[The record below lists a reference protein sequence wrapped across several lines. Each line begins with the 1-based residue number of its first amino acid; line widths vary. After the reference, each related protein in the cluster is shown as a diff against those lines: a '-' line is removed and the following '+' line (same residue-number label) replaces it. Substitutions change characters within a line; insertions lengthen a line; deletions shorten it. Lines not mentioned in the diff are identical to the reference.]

1 VVAGGR
7 SRRHSVHVNSGH
19 ATAPSPDL
27 AGYIA
32 GYARRLHAAAGD
44 RHHVA
49 SPLGAW
55 LLLALA
61 GPASSGRDR
70 AALTDALGCDP
81 DVAAPSAAELLT
93 APHPLVAC
101 AAAAWTRRG
110 TDPGDGFRQ
119 WRLGLPDAVEA
130 GDLPG
135 KAGLDAWAREHT
147 FGLINTFPLDSAADV
162 YLLLATALATRVSW
176 QVPFALASAAELG
189 AGSAWS
195 RSLGQVLRTPDPA
208 LGPGHRQFIA
218 ADADAGDVAVQA
230 ATARDGLAVYSV
242 AAAPDV
248 PAASVLAAAYRIGCA
263 DAIGAPA
270 GRRDLADLPLG
281 DGPAWMLRE
290 EQASDHRD
298 LCTAVLPAWSAQSQH
313 DLSDPGLGFGAAM
326 RGLLANPSDP
336 WAARQAAMA
345 RFTRTGFEAAAVTM
359 AAGFLALRPATSTR
373 RVAELRFG
381 HPYAAVA
388 VATDGAAGSQ
398 GSPAWHGVP
407 VFSAWVAEPDDAADG
422 SDGEPGAEREQAL

>member
-1 VVAGGR
+1 V
-7 SRRHSVHVNSGH
+7 
-19 ATAPSPDL
+19 PSPDL
-27 AGYIA
+27 AAHIA
-32 GYARRLHAAAGD
+32 GYASRLHAVAGD

-61 GPASSGRDR
+61 APASSGAAR
-70 AALTDALGCDP
+70 AALAEVLGCTP
-81 DVAAPSAAELLT
+81 EAAARSAARLLD

-101 AAAAWTRRG
+101 AAAAWTKAG
-110 TDPGDGFRQ
+110 LEPGGRLRQ
-119 WRLGLPDAVEA
+119 WRLGLPDAVES

-135 KAGLDAWAREHT
+135 RAALDGWARDHT
-147 FGLINTFPLDSAADV
+147 FGLIDKFPLDSAAEV
-162 YLLLATALATRVSW
+162 ALLLATALATKVSW
-176 QVPFALASAAELG
+176 QVPFALAPATDLG
-189 AGSAWS
+189 RASGWS
-195 RSLGQVLRTPDPA
+195 GRLEHVLRTPDPA

-218 ADADAGDVAVQA
+218 AADEAGDVAVHA
-230 ATARDGLAVYSV
+230 AAARDGLAVYSV
-242 AAAPDV
+242 AAGPDV
-248 PAASVLAAAYRIGCA
+248 PPARVLAAAYRIGCA

-270 GRRDLADLPLG
+270 GRRDLAGLPLG
-281 DGPAWMLRE
+281 DGPAWTLRE
-290 EQASDHRD
+290 ESAADHRD

-345 RFTRTGFEAAAVTM
+345 RYTRTGFEAAAVTM

>member
-1 VVAGGR
+1 VVAGR
-7 SRRHSVHVNSGH
+7 RPRRHSVHVNSGH
-19 ATAPSPDL
+19 VTAPSPDL
-27 AGYIA
+27 AAHIA
-32 GYARRLHAAAGD
+32 GYAGRLHATAGD

-70 AALTDALGCDP
+70 ATLTEVLGCDP
-81 DVAAPSAAELLT
+81 DVAARSAAGLLS

-110 TDPGDGFRQ
+110 LDPGERFRQ

-130 GDLPG
+130 GHLPG
-135 KAGLDAWAREHT
+135 QAGLDAWAREHT
-147 FGLINTFPLDSAADV
+147 FGLISAFPLDSAADV
-162 YLLLATALATRVSW
+162 YLLLASALATKVSW
-176 QVPFALASAAELG
+176 QVPFGLAPAADLG
-189 AGSAWS
+189 PGSAWS
-195 RSLGQVLRTPDPA
+195 RRLGQVLRTPDPA

-218 ADADAGDVAVQA
+218 ATAEAGDVAVQA

-242 AAAPDV
+242 AAAPEV
-248 PAASVLAAAYRIGCA
+248 PAASVLAAAYLISCA
-263 DAIGAPA
+263 DAVGAPA
-270 GRRDLADLPLG
+270 GRRLLADLPLG
-281 DGPAWMLRE
+281 DGPAWVLRE
-290 EQASDHRD
+290 EPASDHRD

-313 DLSDPGLGFGAAM
+313 DLADPGLGFGAAV
-326 RGLLANPSDP
+326 RGLLTGTSDP
-336 WAARQAAMA
+336 WSARQAAMA
-345 RFTRTGFEAAAVTM
+345 RYTRTGFEAAAVTM

-381 HPYAAVA
+381 HPYAVVA
-388 VATDGAAGSQ
+388 VTTDGTAASG

-407 VFSAWVAEPDDAADG
+407 VFSAWVAEPEDAADG
-422 SDGEPGAEREQAL
+422 SAGGSGADRGQAL